1 VGACVAV
8 AKGGVGESAV
18 SSLLLHKLKE
28 KVEKLMVLR
37 IVDSTLCHDNGAVA
51 MLVVNGKPVAQGDI
65 TKVGSSIQT
74 ASTVKS
80 GDVVIAIVHMIPL
93 FKGIICLR
101 IGELNVVL
109 DECDLA

>member
-1 VGACVAV
+1 M
-8 AKGGVGESAV
+8 
-18 SSLLLHKLKE
+18 SSLLLHELKE
-28 KVEKLMVLR
+28 KVQKLMVLR
-37 IVDSTLCHDNGAVA
+37 TVDSTLCHNTGAVA

-74 ASTVKS
+74 ASTVKP
-80 GDVVIAIVHMIPL
+80 GDVVIAIVNTVPL
-93 FKGIICLR
+93 FNGIICVR